1 MFNHRHY
8 VPCLRWKQGEYKA
21 MSLLSSAA
29 SDLITPLIEVPEK
42 GYDFETKTDKK
53 TIEAHLALFPKRVAT
68 HWKNRLCFV
77 DLNLIAATERLKP
90 AIHPVTHVFDELEA
104 YGCAAIPVT
113 APGRDAA
120 YQRAVHQS
128 TARKKRGLALRLT
141 IEEAARPNLR
151 TVLQAL
157 LGSENKPENC
167 DLILD
172 LRAPNY
178 TPLAGFAKLLT
189 AIITRL
195 PDLDRWRTF
204 TVIGTS
210 FPPHMGEIQSNLEI
224 IPRNEWALYK
234 LVTVALAKTEV
245 RLPAFGDYVINHPDL
260 LQKDMRLLKPSAT
273 IRYAINDAWL
283 IVKGRNVRDY
293 KYGQYRGLA
302 KSVLGHAS
310 FLGTTFSKGGKY
322 ISDCANGT
330 ESTGNLSTWR
340 WVGTNHHLE
349 KVVRDL
355 SSFSYA

>member
-42 GYDFETKTDKK
+42 GYDFETKADKK

-68 HWKNRLCFV
+68 HWKKRTCFV
-77 DLNLIAATERLKP
+77 DLIHIAATERLKP
-90 AIHPVTHVFDELEA
+90 AIHPVTHVFNELEA
-104 YGCAAIPVT
+104 FGCAAIPVT

-120 YQRAVHQS
+120 YHRAVHQ
-128 TARKKRGLALRLT
+128 TPARKKRGMAVRLT
-141 IEEAARPNLR
+141 IEEAARPTLG
-151 TVLQAL
+151 TALQTL
-157 LGSENKPENC
+157 LGSEIQPENC

-178 TPLAGFAKLLT
+178 TPLPAFAKLLA

-195 PDLDRWRTF
+195 PELARWRTF

-210 FPPHMGEIQSNLEI
+210 FPPHMGEIQTNLEV

-234 LVTVALAKTEV
+234 LVAVALAKAGV
-245 RLPAFGDYVINHPDL
+245 RIPAFGDYAINHPDML
-260 LQKDMRLLKPSAT
+260 PKDMRLLKPSAT
-273 IRYAINDAWL
+273 IRYAIHDAWL

-293 KYGQYRGLA
+293 KFGQYRGLA
-302 KSVLGHAS
+302 KSVVGHAS
-310 FLGTTFSKGGKY
+310 FLGTTFSLGGKY
-322 ISDCANGT
+322 ISGCANGA

-349 KVVRDL
+349 KVARDL
-355 SSFSYA
+355 SNFSFA